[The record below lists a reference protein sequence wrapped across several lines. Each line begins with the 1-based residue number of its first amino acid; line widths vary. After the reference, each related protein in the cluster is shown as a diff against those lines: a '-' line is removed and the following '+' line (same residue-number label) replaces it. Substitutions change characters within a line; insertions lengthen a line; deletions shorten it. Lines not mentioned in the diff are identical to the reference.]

1 MAPFDLAK
9 VRSVSGAALAPQIAV
24 TLPAGKFGGASGAR
38 LEYANPDPT
47 RLAVSYRVWLPADF
61 QPVLGG
67 KLGFGANG
75 DEFCVRNMWRRV
87 DKTDPS
93 RVGAEIYVHGPEQI
107 DPAYPNLPGFKRSD
121 SSGDSLFQYYF
132 WLKKG
137 AWNTVSLAC
146 TLNDPGVA
154 NGVIDCTINGYRAI
168 YNKYTFR
175 TTEATQITSALFQ
188 SFYGGS
194 AASWAPTADQELV
207 FDRIDIS

>member
-1 MAPFDLAK
+1 MAPLDAAK
-9 VRSVSGAALAPQIAV
+9 VRSVSGAVLATQIGV
-24 TLPAGKFGGASGAR
+24 TLPAGKFGGSSGAR
-38 LEYANPDPT
+38 LEVPNPDPEK
-47 RLAVSYRVWLPADF
+47 LAVSYRVWLPADF

-87 DKTDPS
+87 DKTDAT
-93 RVGAEIYVHGPEQI
+93 RIGAEIYVHGPAQR
-107 DPAYPNLPGFKRSD
+107 DPAYTKLPGFKRSD
-121 SSGDSLFQYYF
+121 ASGDSLFQYYF

-146 TLNDPGVA
+146 TLNTPGA
-154 NGVIDCTINGYRAI
+154 ADGVIDCTINGYRAV

-175 TTEATQITSALFQ
+175 TKAATTITSALFQ

-194 AASWAPTADQELV
+194 TADWAPTAEQDLVYDQ
-207 FDRIDIS
+207 IDIT